1 VAITLTRDEV
11 LSKITEYV
19 RREFLGETEGEDGSD
34 LEPTTP
40 LLQLGILT
48 SANTGRLLAYILEEF
63 GLAVPPTRI
72 TGKHFQD
79 LDSIAAL
86 VSDLL
91 DA

>member
-1 VAITLTRDEV
+1 MAITLTRDEV
-11 LSKITEYV
+11 QSKITEYV
-19 RREFLGETEGEDGSD
+19 RREFLGETEGDSD